1 MKDLNKSA
9 LFLNAKESSLVSNL
23 SKALALHFAKD
34 EFFALLIIMLNFRL
48 EECRDVCLKAD
59 DKIINSDLAINSFLQ
74 TIFASRR
81 DQKLKLDKND
91 AFFLEETA
99 KILKKSAKKL
109 TEFTIH
115 DLIMKNFDK
124 FNECLCNAQ
133 NLEDKPLVYDVD
145 LKRLYFR
152 RYFDYENDSAN
163 FIKNAILENDG
174 DEKELE
180 HKLDL
185 LFYENTVSP
194 DFQRLAVKKSY
205 LNRFSIISGGPGTGK
220 TTTVTKLLILLLAD
234 NQNLRIALTAPTG
247 KASARLKESIISQK
261 NFIKNNE
268 KFSANLKELIKN
280 KGITLDNL
288 LESLPENTTTV
299 HSLLKIIPH
308 KVTPLFNKNRKLPF
322 DVVLVDEVSMLDLSL
337 FHHLQD
343 ALYNNCRLILLGDRN
358 QLSSVEAGAVLSEI
372 CSYAIENQSKVSFFT
387 ELQKGWRCNE
397 EISEMAKLI
406 NSEDFLTTYT
416 NLNYKNLH
424 YTKAWPLT
432 TPLFDKK
439 AKTTHSLNN
448 VITWYKDSNYLT
460 TAQIA
465 KDSLAEIKDDPQG
478 SFYTFIKFLKDKTQN
493 GLYGLNTEDV
503 KIAFKY
509 LNYFR
514 ILCSNRNG
522 TISQNTLN
530 EIISNKVFSFIYERN
545 RNFEDVFFTGLVV
558 MVTKNNQTLG
568 LANGD
573 VGFCAP
579 DAENNCALRVF
590 FEGDNSSCARKV
602 NPLFLNN
609 CEQGFAMTIHKSQGS
624 EYKTIAI
631 ATSLENNPVLTKE
644 LIYTGITRARDKV
657 RLYSLENIFKNA
669 CNRKISRTGGLKL
682 RLFK

>member
-133 NLEDKPLVYDVD
+133 NLEDKPLVYDAD

-280 KGITLDNL
+280 KGITLDDL
-288 LESLPENTTTV
+288 LDSLPENTTTV

-397 EISEMAKLI
+397 EISELAKLI

-579 DAENNCALRVF
+579 DAENNGALRVF

>member
-124 FNECLCNAQ
+124 FNEYLCNAQ

-180 HKLDL
+180 HKLNL

-280 KGITLDNL
+280 KGITLDDL
-288 LESLPENTTTV
+288 LDSLPENTTTV

-448 VITWYKDSNYLT
+448 VITWYKDPNYLT

-579 DAENNCALRVF
+579 DAENNGALRVF

>member
-91 AFFLEETA
+91 ASFLEETA

-124 FNECLCNAQ
+124 FNEYLCNAQ

-280 KGITLDNL
+280 KGITLDDL
-288 LESLPENTTTV
+288 LDSLPENTTTV

-448 VITWYKDSNYLT
+448 VITWYKDPNYLT

-579 DAENNCALRVF
+579 DAENNGALRVF

>member
-91 AFFLEETA
+91 ASFLEETA

-124 FNECLCNAQ
+124 FNEYLCNAQ

-280 KGITLDNL
+280 KGITLDDL
-288 LESLPENTTTV
+288 LDSLPENTTTV

-322 DVVLVDEVSMLDLSL
+322 DVVLVDEVSMLDLPL

-448 VITWYKDSNYLT
+448 VITWYKDPNYLT

-579 DAENNCALRVF
+579 DVENNGALRVF

>member
-1 MKDLNKSA
+1 M
-9 LFLNAKESSLVSNL
+9 L
-23 SKALALHFAKD
+23 S
-34 EFFALLIIMLNFRL
+34 
-48 EECRDVCLKAD
+48 
-59 DKIINSDLAINSFLQ
+59 
-74 TIFASRR
+74 
-81 DQKLKLDKND
+81 
-91 AFFLEETA
+91 
-99 KILKKSAKKL
+99 
-109 TEFTIH
+109 
-115 DLIMKNFDK
+115 
-124 FNECLCNAQ
+124 
-133 NLEDKPLVYDVD
+133 Y
-145 LKRLYFR
+145 
-152 RYFDYENDSAN
+152 
-163 FIKNAILENDG
+163 
-174 DEKELE
+174 
-180 HKLDL
+180 
-185 LFYENTVSP
+185 
-194 DFQRLAVKKSY
+194 
-205 LNRFSIISGGPGTGK
+205 
-220 TTTVTKLLILLLAD
+220 
-234 NQNLRIALTAPTG
+234 
-247 KASARLKESIISQK
+247 
-261 NFIKNNE
+261 
-268 KFSANLKELIKN
+268 
-280 KGITLDNL
+280 
-288 LESLPENTTTV
+288 
-299 HSLLKIIPH
+299 
-308 KVTPLFNKNRKLPF
+308 
-322 DVVLVDEVSMLDLSL
+322 VDEVSMLDLSL

-448 VITWYKDSNYLT
+448 VITWYKDPNYLT

-579 DAENNCALRVF
+579 DAENNGALRVF
-590 FEGDNSSCARKV
+590 FEGDNSSV
-602 NPLFLNN
+602 
-609 CEQGFAMTIHKSQGS
+609 
-624 EYKTIAI
+624 
-631 ATSLENNPVLTKE
+631 
-644 LIYTGITRARDKV
+644 RAR
-657 RLYSLENIFKNA
+657 
-669 CNRKISRTGGLKL
+669 
-682 RLFK
+682 

>member
-124 FNECLCNAQ
+124 FNEYLCNAQ

-280 KGITLDNL
+280 KGITLDDL
-288 LESLPENTTTV
+288 LDSLPENTTTV

-416 NLNYKNLH
+416 NLNYKNLL

-448 VITWYKDSNYLT
+448 VITWYKDPNYLT

-558 MVTKNNQTLG
+558 MVTKNNHTLG

-579 DAENNCALRVF
+579 DAENNGALRVF

>member
-124 FNECLCNAQ
+124 FNEYLCNAQ

-280 KGITLDNL
+280 KGITLDDL
-288 LESLPENTTTV
+288 LDSLPENTTTV

-448 VITWYKDSNYLT
+448 VITWYKDPNYLT

-579 DAENNCALRVF
+579 DAENNGALRVF

>member
-91 AFFLEETA
+91 ASFLEETA

-124 FNECLCNAQ
+124 FNEYLCNAQ

-280 KGITLDNL
+280 KGITLDDL
-288 LESLPENTTTV
+288 LDSLPENTTTV

-448 VITWYKDSNYLT
+448 VITWYKDPNYLT

-579 DAENNCALRVF
+579 DVENNGALRVF

>member
-133 NLEDKPLVYDVD
+133 NLEDKPLVYDAD

-163 FIKNAILENDG
+163 FIKNDILENDG

-280 KGITLDNL
+280 KGITLDDL
-288 LESLPENTTTV
+288 LDSLPENTTTV

-397 EISEMAKLI
+397 EISELAKLI

-448 VITWYKDSNYLT
+448 VITWYKDPNYLT

-530 EIISNKVFSFIYERN
+530 EIISNKVFSFIFERN

-579 DAENNCALRVF
+579 DVENNGALRVF

-624 EYKTIAI
+624 EYKTISI